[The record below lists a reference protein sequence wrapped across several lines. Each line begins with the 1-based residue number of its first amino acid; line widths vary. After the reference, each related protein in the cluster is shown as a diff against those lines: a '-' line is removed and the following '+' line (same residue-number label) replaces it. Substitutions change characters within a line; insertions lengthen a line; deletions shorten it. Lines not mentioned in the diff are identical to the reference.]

1 MAISFLVKFI
11 IRGNNMVKLMNIK
24 IWLIIIL
31 LSFGFTNVNAVNIG
45 DKVYV
50 VLGNG
55 SSGYVKQA
63 HVTKVGT
70 ERSKVDWTNCSD
82 CNRWVENSR
91 FYYNY
96 DSAQKVVDKM
106 DAEDIS
112 FGEVAGTLAVLGFI
126 GAIIHSASKK

>member
-1 MAISFLVKFI
+1 MSKFKS
-11 IRGNNMVKLMNIK
+11 NK
-24 IWLIIIL
+24 ICLIFIL
-31 LSFGFTNVNAVNIG
+31 LFLGFTNANAANVG
-45 DKVYV
+45 DKVYI

-63 HVTKVGT
+63 HVSKVGA

-82 CNRWVENSR
+82 CNRWVKNSR
-91 FYYNY
+91 FYYTY

-112 FGEVAGTLAVLGFI
+112 FGEVAGSLAVIGLI